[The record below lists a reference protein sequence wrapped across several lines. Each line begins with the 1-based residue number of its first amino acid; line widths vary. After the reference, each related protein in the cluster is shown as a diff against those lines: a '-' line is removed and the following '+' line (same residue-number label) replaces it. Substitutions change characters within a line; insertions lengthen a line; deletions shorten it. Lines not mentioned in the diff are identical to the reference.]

1 MTIDTNDEYFVDVIG
16 IDNSTFQESIYIN
29 HDKTLPK
36 CKNSFK
42 STKNLQ
48 NLQNCHRC
56 GCYLS
61 KGLAINATNANS
73 NFTFCSAACINEYK
87 QIYSDNFKLLSC
99 PVCRKKSFHPL

>member
-1 MTIDTNDEYFVDVIG
+1 MTIDINDEYFVDVIG

-61 KGLAINATNANS
+61 KGLAINAANANS

-87 QIYSDNFKLLSC
+87 QIYSENFK
-99 PVCRKKSFHPL
+99 F